1 MILSDA
7 EYRRALDRLREE
19 AGTLRAQRDH
29 LAGLGLTPEEVDR
42 AMQPMISFHAQLE
55 EEVDAYT
62 RMRRGDL
69 GPLRSLTA
77 IGRWLV
83 GARIARGLTQQELAG
98 RLGVDLSQ
106 VQRDERDEYSGVTV
120 DRAQRV
126 LDALG
131 VRFTAEAESPLAA
144 DGEAGAGREP
154 DRSAALDELSDQ
166 AQELGLYDMDPQMPG
181 ADGPSPTG
189 SAA

>member
-1 MILSDA
+1 MIRTDP

-19 AGTLRAQRDH
+19 AETLRAQRDH
-29 LAGLGLTPEEVDR
+29 LAGLDLSPEEVDR
-42 AMQPMISFHAQLE
+42 AMAPMISFQTQLE

-83 GARIARGLTQQELAG
+83 GARIARGLTQQELAE
-98 RLGVDLSQ
+98 RLGVDPSQ
-106 VQRDERDEYSGVTV
+106 VSRDERNDYRGITV

-126 LDALG
+126 MDALG
-131 VRFTAEAESPLAA
+131 VRFTAEAESLLVA
-144 DGEAGAGREP
+144 DDEAEFA
-154 DRSAALDELSDQ
+154 
-166 AQELGLYDMDPQMPG
+166 
-181 ADGPSPTG
+181 
-189 SAA
+189 

>member
-1 MILSDA
+1 MIRTDT

-19 AGTLRAQRDH
+19 TETLRAQRDH
-29 LAGLGLTPEEVDR
+29 LAGLDLSSTEVDR
-42 AMQPMISFHAQLE
+42 AMAPMISFHAQLE

-83 GARIARGLTQQELAG
+83 GARIARGLTQQELAE
-98 RLGVDLSQ
+98 RLGVDPSQ
-106 VQRDERDEYSGVTV
+106 VSRDERNDYRGITV

-126 LDALG
+126 MDALS
-131 VRFTAEAESPLAA
+131 VRFTAEAESLLVA
-144 DGEAGAGREP
+144 D
-154 DRSAALDELSDQ
+154 DEVEY
-166 AQELGLYDMDPQMPG
+166 A
-181 ADGPSPTG
+181 
-189 SAA
+189 

>member
-1 MILSDA
+1 MIRTDT

-19 AGTLRAQRDH
+19 AETLRVQRDH
-29 LAGLGLTPEEVDR
+29 LDGLGLTSEEVDR

-83 GARIARGLTQQELAG
+83 GARIARGLSQAELAE
-98 RLGVDLSQ
+98 RLDVDPSQ
-106 VQRDERDEYSGVTV
+106 VSRDERNDYRGITV
-120 DRAQRV
+120 DRAQRIME
-126 LDALG
+126 ALG
-131 VRFTAEAESPLAA
+131 VRFTAEAESLLAT
-144 DGEAGAGREP
+144 
-154 DRSAALDELSDQ
+154 DEITFV
-166 AQELGLYDMDPQMPG
+166 A
-181 ADGPSPTG
+181 
-189 SAA
+189 

>member
-1 MILSDA
+1 MIRTDT

-19 AGTLRAQRDH
+19 AETLRVQRDH
-29 LAGLGLTPEEVDR
+29 LAGLDLSSTEVDR
-42 AMQPMISFHAQLE
+42 AMAPMISFHAQLE

-83 GARIARGLTQQELAG
+83 GARIARGLTQQELAE
-98 RLGVDLSQ
+98 RLGVDPSQ
-106 VQRDERDEYSGVTV
+106 VSRDERNDYRGITV

-126 LDALG
+126 MDALG
-131 VRFTAEAESPLAA
+131 VRFTAEAESLLE
-144 DGEAGAGREP
+144 G
-154 DRSAALDELSDQ
+154 
-166 AQELGLYDMDPQMPG
+166 DPEF
-181 ADGPSPTG
+181 A
-189 SAA
+189 

>member
-1 MILSDA
+1 MIRTDT

-19 AGTLRAQRDH
+19 SETLRVQRDH
-29 LAGLGLTPEEVDR
+29 LDGLGLTSEEVDR

-83 GARIARGLTQQELAG
+83 GARIARGLSQAELAE
-98 RLGVDLSQ
+98 RLDVDPSQ
-106 VQRDERDEYSGVTV
+106 VSRDERNDYRGITV
-120 DRAQRV
+120 DRAQRIME
-126 LDALG
+126 ALG
-131 VRFTAEAESPLAA
+131 VRFTAEAESLLAT
-144 DGEAGAGREP
+144 
-154 DRSAALDELSDQ
+154 DEITFV
-166 AQELGLYDMDPQMPG
+166 A
-181 ADGPSPTG
+181 
-189 SAA
+189 